1 MISRFLTQK
10 IALFHSR
17 WTRSVNN
24 QVVVFPHGRYIRSAV
39 ESESETE
46 TEEETTTTTSIP
58 TTTLAEITEK
68 PLQDPPPST
77 RHHKRPPRVHIH
89 NIRSGLPHPEIEVL
103 YTVYQDE
110 EPIPANLAVEALQE
124 VEDSDVE
131 QFLGLPLVVKA
142 EPYLARSQQ
151 SGPYVMPDEG
161 KSQYLMAALIVSAF
175 VIILVVL
182 ALVFLLH
189 KVNI

>member
-1 MISRFLTQK
+1 MNF
-10 IALFHSR
+10 F
-17 WTRSVNN
+17 
-24 QVVVFPHGRYIRSAV
+24 YI
-39 ESESETE
+39 
-46 TEEETTTTTSIP
+46 
-58 TTTLAEITEK
+58 L
-68 PLQDPPPST
+68 
-77 RHHKRPPRVHIH
+77 
-89 NIRSGLPHPEIEVL
+89 RSGLPHPEIEVL

-142 EPYLARSQQ
+142 EPYLARPQHA
-151 SGPYVMPDEG
+151 GPHVMPDEG

-189 KVNI
+189 KVNIIIITNIRLFFCEIVNNFAIIKIG

>member
-1 MISRFLTQK
+1 MSFFGLDDFCFFR
-10 IALFHSR
+10 
-17 WTRSVNN
+17 
-24 QVVVFPHGRYIRSAV
+24 
-39 ESESETE
+39 
-46 TEEETTTTTSIP
+46 
-58 TTTLAEITEK
+58 EINFTNFFCI
-68 PLQDPPPST
+68 L
-77 RHHKRPPRVHIH
+77 
-89 NIRSGLPHPEIEVL
+89 RSGLPHPEIEVL

-142 EPYLARSQQ
+142 EPYLARPQHA
-151 SGPYVMPDEG
+151 GPHVMPDEG

-189 KVNI
+189 KVNIIIITNIRLFFM

>member
-1 MISRFLTQK
+1 MSFFGLDFCFFRGINFT
-10 IALFHSR
+10 IF
-17 WTRSVNN
+17 
-24 QVVVFPHGRYIRSAV
+24 FC
-39 ESESETE
+39 
-46 TEEETTTTTSIP
+46 
-58 TTTLAEITEK
+58 
-68 PLQDPPPST
+68 
-77 RHHKRPPRVHIH
+77 IH
-89 NIRSGLPHPEIEVL
+89 RSGLPHPEIEVL

-142 EPYLARSQQ
+142 EPYLARPQHA
-151 SGPYVMPDEG
+151 GPHVMPDEG

-189 KVNI
+189 KVNMNYDYKNKHKVIFYVKL